1 MKGGKKASPQ
11 KTTKVEVEKNEYR
24 ILTNNKEQNES

>member
-1 MKGGKKASPQ
+1 MKGGKKVSPQ